1 MDREMRYA
9 KHWLAS
15 MGIYNYEEPHDPWW
29 SELHNFLLS
38 VRDGKPIVA
47 PFAIGVS
54 DAQGVIYGN
63 RSMETGQSVYWPGSR
78 AQERS
83 CQGRPGGLRAVYR
96 SQVTGNRWLRSRSG
110 VRLKERSKV

>member
-38 VRDGKPIVA
+38 VRDGKPIIA
-47 PFAIGVS
+47 PFAIGKA

-63 RSMETGQSVYWPGSR
+63 RSVETGREFTGPGRSRRKQTKKGSR
-78 AQERS
+78 A
-83 CQGRPGGLRAVYR
+83 A
-96 SQVTGNRWLRSRSG
+96 
-110 VRLKERSKV
+110 